1 MLRSIKSLHGC
12 TVAAR
17 DGDIGSVDDVY
28 FDDEAWGVRYLVV
41 DTGNWMRERQVL
53 ISPYSAKHMDRESGT
68 VHVHL
73 ARQQVRDSPN
83 IDTHK
88 PVSRQ
93 HETEYLLYY
102 GYPTY
107 WGGLNLWG
115 MGSSPAFDIKDV
127 PPDPASEALP
137 RPDPDPHQAP
147 VDVHLHSTNAVEGY
161 HIEVADGS
169 IGHVSGFIF
178 DDVAWAIRYLTV
190 DTRNWWPGGKEV
202 LVATRW
208 IDLIDWVGS
217 TVSTRLSRDAIRS
230 SPEYDDSVPLTRD
243 YEKRLHEFHGRDGYW

>member
-53 ISPYSAKHMDRESGT
+53 ISPYSVKHMDRESGT

-73 ARQQVRDSPN
+73 ARQQVQDSPN

-115 MGSSPAFDIKDV
+115 MGSSPAF
-127 PPDPASEALP
+127 E
-137 RPDPDPHQAP
+137 
-147 VDVHLHSTNAVEGY
+147 
-161 HIEVADGS
+161 
-169 IGHVSGFIF
+169 
-178 DDVAWAIRYLTV
+178 
-190 DTRNWWPGGKEV
+190 
-202 LVATRW
+202 
-208 IDLIDWVGS
+208 
-217 TVSTRLSRDAIRS
+217 
-230 SPEYDDSVPLTRD
+230 
-243 YEKRLHEFHGRDGYW
+243 